1 MPRKPD
7 RFERMVNKHF
17 GIITSGNPVLADIAN
32 AIYREEAIKLLR
44 RQHRAYVRMVEKRM
58 KERVASEGRDIRWN
72 QMVDSYCQ
80 ACMDIGSIFK
90 HYKR

>member
-7 RFERMVNKHF
+7 RFERMVEKLSNNTLDGTAMTIRTGKAE
-17 GIITSGNPVLADIAN
+17 IV
-32 AIYREEAIKLLR
+32 KLLR

-58 KERVASEGRDIRWN
+58 KERVGSEGRDIRWN

>member
-1 MPRKPD
+1 MKKPD
-7 RFERMVNKHF
+7 RFERTVEKAQDYF
-17 GIITSGNPVLADIAN
+17 
-32 AIYREEAIKLLR
+32 EELYLDKAQIVKLLR